1 MVALGGQQDFV
12 LCGQGIGEIR
22 VAEVVIKRRMTLK
35 LPKLNLKIAGSQ
47 KSDLG
52 RHWQPP
58 PPLVDPLALGVC
70 GVSAQGAIKKALH
83 TNAPHPSPRS
93 HAPTPTPR
101 HGRDLP
107 PLREVYSPNV
117 LLFNPNDIPLVGTQ
131 TPHPHALQLV
141 GTSTEGRPFQMCSP
155 VPGKSHQQSSDGSRA
170 GSHNV
175 KSARRLPTPLPTLAK
190 VAQVLNP
197 EAVMVRQ
204 AADLRSASSGDIY
217 NHGDRHTARGGSP
230 VRIPTGL
237 GLSVIDIDTL
247 RREILGNTF
256 KARKDYGSSL
266 EKNWLRQHR
275 EERRKKRQQQAVDA
289 FLKANADI
297 TKGFDRAFDSHD
309 DDINVNEYDIEEYE
323 RCDSVLV
330 NYSDCDSDH
339 SDLDIVMADG
349 ELCTR
354 EVQRKAARSRLRRER
369 KFEILLAGNDSSDEE
384 KIQRMSDVDIRAL
397 RLRLQKKEDDDD
409 SPFISQTAEQLMAE
423 IQKLVA
429 DSKKLKVKKKVRR
442 RRRRRG
448 SDDDSVSRNSR
459 ALRARFMSEYSFL
472 VDSVGN
478 IKETTP
484 FTTAKPPGTEQP
496 EDGEVRVS
504 ETRRVLDD
512 FKKIVIDG
520 IVIPSTT
527 ERDGQLELRHE
538 MNKLYN
544 DDQLSRPNSQTR
556 LLSVRRNSHSGVML
570 EIPKHDHKYDNGR
583 RKSRRSRASKRTTSE
598 VSQGTLRTE
607 TVHGDREGIRESV
620 GDDEVLQTTSP
631 KLRDPVE
638 IVREFRATSKRPSSA
653 QRASPESDNGNDLH
667 TLLAGVDFP
676 AKDIKIQIAERKI
689 RRRRQKALEAAR
701 RAAEEAARADLAK
714 GLTDEEED
722 VCPEELPEIPKVFVL
737 PKYMRRP
744 SELDIF
750 KPLLR
755 ENPLERLLAPEVKDY
770 MDSEV
775 IPYMSDLFNEMRNCR
790 YLRWN
795 QRDQKIIQRMLELE
809 ILAMG

>member
-1 MVALGGQQDFV
+1 MVSLGGQQDFV

-22 VAEVVIKRRMTLK
+22 VAEVVLKRRMTLK

-52 RHWQPP
+52 RHWQPRP
-58 PPLVDPLALGVC
+58 PMVDPLALSVC

-107 PLREVYSPNV
+107 PLREVYSPNI

-141 GTSTEGRPFQMCSP
+141 GTSTEGRPFQVCSP
-155 VPGKSHQQSSDGSRA
+155 VPGKSHQQNSGGGRA
-170 GSHNV
+170 GSGNV

-204 AADLRSASSGDIY
+204 AADLRSASSGDMY
-217 NHGDRHTARGGSP
+217 TQGGRHTARGGSP

-237 GLSVIDIDTL
+237 GLSVIDTDTL

-297 TKGFDRAFDSHD
+297 TKGFDRAFDSDD

-448 SDDDSVSRNSR
+448 SDDDSVSRNAR

-478 IKETTP
+478 IKDTTP

-638 IVREFRATSKRPSSA
+638 IVREFRATFKRPSSA
-653 QRASPESDNGNDLH
+653 QRASPESDNDNDLH